1 MAVAEGS
8 TRKLHDDAVVVDCHN
23 DLILMLARKRALGIA
38 GHFADYWLP
47 ELRAGGVDVQ
57 VVPIYIDDEYR
68 PEGALRRTL
77 QLIELAHRTVD
88 AHPEEVALCLTGSQI
103 DAAVTSGR
111 IAFVLALE
119 GMEAIGTNVEFVETF
134 YRLGVR
140 MMAYTHFGRTA
151 MADGTAEDEA
161 GSRLTRAG
169 AEALGEMER
178 LGIVCDVSHLGIRGV
193 EHVLELSTR
202 PVIASHSSARALADH
217 HRNLYDDAIKAIAST
232 GGVIGINVFPW
243 FIDLTAPTLDRVVD
257 HIAYVRDLVGID
269 HVGIGPDF
277 IREYWQEFYGN
288 YESFELEGLE
298 LNSAIEGLGYSR
310 DLPNLTAAMID
321 RGFSDTDVRKVL
333 GANFLRVFREVMG
346 IPGRT

>member
-1 MAVAEGS
+1 
-8 TRKLHDDAVVVDCHN
+8 
-23 DLILMLARKRALGIA
+23 LGLE

-77 QLIELAHRTVD
+77 HLIELTHRTVE
-88 AHPEEVALCLTGSQI
+88 AHADDIALCMSGAEI
-103 DAAVTSGR
+103 DAAVDAGK

-119 GMEAIGTNVEFVETF
+119 GMEALGTNVEFVETF

-140 MMAYTHFGRTA
+140 MMAFTHFGRTA

-169 AEALGEMER
+169 AEAVAEMDR

-193 EHVLELSTR
+193 EHVLEIATR
-202 PVIASHSSARALADH
+202 PVIASHSSVRSLADH
-217 HRNLYDDAIKAIAST
+217 HRNLHDPVIEAIAAT
-232 GGVIGINVFPW
+232 GGVVGINVFPW
-243 FIDLTAPTLDRVVD
+243 FIDLNEPTLDRVVD
-257 HIAYVRDLVGID
+257 HIAHVRDLVGVD

-277 IREYWQEFYGN
+277 IREYWDEFYSN
-288 YESFELEGLE
+288 YSTFELEGLE
-298 LNSAIEGLGYSR
+298 LNAAIEGLGHSR
-310 DLPNLTAAMID
+310 DLPNLTTAMVD
-321 RGFSDTDVRKVL
+321 RGFTEDDIRKIL
-333 GANFLRVFREVMG
+333 GTNFLRVFLEVMG
-346 IPGRT
+346 KPGR